1 MKLKDLP
8 KSPVEVTF
16 SMLNSKWKVLI
27 VKELLTGTKRFGELK
42 QAVGRITQKV
52 LTTNLRE
59 MEAKGLV
66 QRTVFQEIP
75 PRVEY
80 TLTDIGYSL
89 AMVLDS
95 MADWGN
101 AYKELLKI
109 IEKQEKKQ
117 AAAAGRNQSD

>member
-109 IEKQEKKQ
+109 IEKKEKKQ